1 MNRSVPQMAA
11 DLFEKLSW
19 PDTTEEEWRRTDLSR
34 LLPKGMLDKTADLP
48 ILGTGDINER
58 PAPLLPENYAA
69 RVITER
75 GIPVAMAL
83 SEEAVKKGLSI
94 QWVSQDSSPE
104 DFPTDLERSANAEL
118 NTETDRI
125 TAWHWR
131 SFPGALHI
139 SLSESVRLKEPV
151 IIEEKLIAG
160 DEQSPLFSAPHLHI
174 ALPGSGELNLL
185 WCFDGA
191 PEVQES
197 VIPVVNAGLTASL
210 GENSLL
216 NIALNQN
223 LGNGVVFFLH
233 DHLLLERDSRLE
245 FTEAHFGGRLVKT
258 RGRVILSGKG
268 SEARIN
274 GLYLAEEDS
283 HKDIGTIQNHLSPG
297 ASSTA
302 LYKGAIHPG
311 GRSVYHGLI
320 EVSPEAQGTDAYLT
334 NRNLVLG
341 EGARADSIPQLN
353 ILTDDV
359 KCSHGSTTG
368 KMDPSHLFYLESRG
382 FSPVEAKK
390 ELTRGFL
397 TEAMNLVPDTLADV
411 FTDSLD
417 GKL

>member
-1 MNRSVPQMAA
+1 MNRSVPQLAA
-11 DLFEKLSW
+11 ELFDKLSW

-34 LLPKGMLDKTADLP
+34 LLPKDLLDKTADLP
-48 ILGTGDINER
+48 IFSTGDIDER
-58 PAPLLPENYAA
+58 STPLLPENYAA
-69 RVITER
+69 RVITEK

-83 SEEAVKKGLSI
+83 SEEAVKKGLI
-94 QWVSQDSSPE
+94 VEWVSQDRSPE
-104 DFPTDLERSANAEL
+104 DFPISLEQSANAEL
-118 NTETDRI
+118 NQETDRI

-139 SLSESVRLKEPV
+139 SLPERAELKEPV
-151 IIEEKLIAG
+151 IIEERLIAG

-174 ALPGSGELNLL
+174 ALPGSVELNLL
-185 WCFDGA
+185 WSFDGA

-197 VIPVVNAGLTASL
+197 IIPVVNAGLTASL

-216 NIALNQN
+216 NIAMNQN

-233 DHLLLERDSRLE
+233 DNLLLERDSRLE

-258 RGRVILSGKG
+258 RGRVVLSGKG

-274 GLYLAEEDS
+274 GLFLAEEDS
-283 HKDIGTIQNHLSPG
+283 HKDIGTIQNHLSPR

-302 LYKGAIHPG
+302 LYKGAVRPG

-320 EVSPEAQGTDAYLT
+320 EVSPDAQGTDAYLT

-397 TEAMNLVPDTLADV
+397 TEALVLVPDTLIDV
-411 FTDSLD
+411 LTDSLD
-417 GKL
+417 GIL

>member
-1 MNRSVPQMAA
+1 MNHSVPQIAA
-11 DLFEKLSW
+11 ELFDNLSW
-19 PDTTEEEWRRTDLSR
+19 PESTEEEWRRTDLSR
-34 LLPKGMLDKTADLP
+34 LLPKGLLDKTAGLP
-48 ILGTGDINER
+48 IPGTGDIEER
-58 PAPLLPENYAA
+58 STPLLQENHAA
-69 RVITER
+69 RVITEK

-83 SEEAVKKGLSI
+83 SEDAVKKGLTVE
-94 QWVSQDSSPE
+94 WVPGDSPAE
-104 DFPTDLERSANAEL
+104 ELPIGLEQSANAEL
-118 NTETDRI
+118 NPDTDRI

-139 SLSESVRLKEPV
+139 SLPENTRLKEPV
-151 IIEEKLIAG
+151 IIEELLIAG
-160 DEQSPLFSAPHLHI
+160 DENSPLFSAPHLHI
-174 ALPGSGELNLL
+174 SLPGSGELNLL
-185 WCFDGA
+185 WSFDGA
-191 PEVQES
+191 PDIHES
-197 VIPVVNAGLTASL
+197 VIPVVNAGLTSFL

-216 NIALNQN
+216 NITLNQN
-223 LGNGVVFFLH
+223 LGNTVVFFLH
-233 DHLLLERDSRLE
+233 DHLHLERDSRLE
-245 FTEAHFGGRLVKT
+245 FTEAQFGGGLVKT

-274 GLYLAEEDS
+274 GLFLAEEDS

-302 LYKGAIHPG
+302 LYKGAVRPG
-311 GRSVYHGLI
+311 GRSVYRGLI
-320 EVSPEAQGTDAYLT
+320 EVSSEAQGTDAYLT

-382 FSPVEAKK
+382 FSPDEARK

-397 TEAMNLVPDTLADV
+397 TEAMNLVPDTLADTL
-411 FTDSLD
+411 TDCLD

>member
-1 MNRSVPQMAA
+1 MNRSVPQIAA
-11 DLFEKLSW
+11 ELFDKLSW
-19 PDTTEEEWRRTDLSR
+19 PDTSEEEWRRTDLIR
-34 LLPKGMLDKTADLP
+34 LLPKGLLDKTAELP
-48 ILGTGDINER
+48 ILGTGDIEER
-58 PAPLLPENYAA
+58 PAPLLPENLAA
-69 RVITER
+69 RVITEK

-83 SEEAVKKGLSI
+83 SEEAVKKGLTVE
-94 QWVSQDSSPE
+94 WVPGDSSPE
-104 DFPTDLERSANAEL
+104 DFPIDLEQSANAEL
-118 NTETDRI
+118 NPDTDRI
-125 TAWHWR
+125 IAWHWR

-139 SLSESVRLKEPV
+139 SLPGNARLKEPV
-151 IIEEKLIAG
+151 IIEETLIAA

-174 ALPGSGELNLL
+174 SLPGSGELNLL
-185 WCFDGA
+185 WSFDGA
-191 PEVQES
+191 PEVHEA
-197 VIPVVNAGLTASL
+197 VIPVVNAGLTASI
-210 GENSLL
+210 GENSHL
-216 NIALNQN
+216 NITLIQN
-223 LGNGVVFFLH
+223 LGNAVVFFLH

-245 FTEAHFGGRLVKT
+245 FTEAQFGGRLVKT

-274 GLYLAEEDS
+274 GLFLVDEGS
-283 HKDIGTIQNHLSPG
+283 HKDIGTIQNHLSPE

-302 LYKGAIHPG
+302 LYKGAVRPG
-311 GRSVYHGLI
+311 GRSVYRGLI
-320 EVSPEAQGTDAYLT
+320 EVSPEARGTDAYLT

-382 FSPVEAKK
+382 YSPGEAKK

-397 TEAMNLVPDTLADV
+397 MEAMNLVPDALADIPG
-411 FTDSLD
+411 DCLD